1 MPTSARI
8 AKQKRRELEKLQSQ
22 NHRIADMFK
31 KMKKKARTDGVP
43 HSSARDPSARCRTS
57 TSSQSKL
64 DIEQR
69 KMVHEPSSS
78 SMSMMDDESSGGC
91 REDQPEAQ
99 KTIAVDKDGIAFF
112 IDNTGESSS
121 ASNRVGDDGAR
132 ERRGIKRK
140 HCADDAVDK
149 ARAQLKKWQT
159 LHNEL
164 ETLAVSSTPDGP
176 ALQCSVC
183 NALKAM
189 TRPIVER
196 VVVLVHAA
204 LLCLV
209 VGCAQR
215 NSSHLVKAFSAYG
228 ANPPKSAWQSYGYS
242 WQFVLA
248 AWRVIRRHLAAQVMD
263 SPLHAV
269 SFDLSTDISTK
280 KRLAFVVAYAG
291 KDGDARQSVL
301 GFTQSPGKSADI
313 AERIERFYEES
324 GIDPSRCTAAI
335 TDGGGAEKK
344 AYELLRG
351 KGYFQDSSTWHHC
364 AAHRISL
371 SVEDCWETS
380 PFCKSVESLFICIYG
395 EFNRSSPRL
404 ERLRALQLS
413 CLRPIL
419 LHSAALLSY
428 YDASENASRS
438 PEHLHLLRDSN
449 GDGPLCQLWD
459 ILQKIGDHVVQLQAE
474 ALSLS
479 GGMRIVSALEGVLT
493 MSLNNLS
500 REVKPF
506 VLGLIKRLSV
516 RIPIEERQAAME
528 EATLADP
535 VAITGARGLQLGSA
549 EGGDLQ
555 QYVIACRDLRIR
567 QGSLS
572 SRDLIDIAK
581 STGSEDLLTRVIR
594 GVVKVPTSC
603 SAERCF
609 SVLTRELS
617 SSRNRLDGENLEAD
631 ILLCANRDLLLAL
644 LENDEAST
652 GGVGGGLAEV
662 AHEWLALK
670 NRREKTRG
678 NKDDDDQCHDN

>member
-1 MPTSARI
+1 
-8 AKQKRRELEKLQSQ
+8 
-22 NHRIADMFK
+22 
-31 KMKKKARTDGVP
+31 
-43 HSSARDPSARCRTS
+43 
-57 TSSQSKL
+57 
-64 DIEQR
+64 
-69 KMVHEPSSS
+69 
-78 SMSMMDDESSGGC
+78 MD
-91 REDQPEAQ
+91 
-99 KTIAVDKDGIAFF
+99 
-112 IDNTGESSS
+112 
-121 ASNRVGDDGAR
+121 
-132 ERRGIKRK
+132 
-140 HCADDAVDK
+140 
-149 ARAQLKKWQT
+149 
-159 LHNEL
+159 
-164 ETLAVSSTPDGP
+164 
-176 ALQCSVC
+176 
-183 NALKAM
+183 
-189 TRPIVER
+189 
-196 VVVLVHAA
+196 
-204 LLCLV
+204 
-209 VGCAQR
+209 
-215 NSSHLVKAFSAYG
+215 
-228 ANPPKSAWQSYGYS
+228 
-242 WQFVLA
+242 
-248 AWRVIRRHLAAQVMD
+248 
-263 SPLHAV
+263 
-269 SFDLSTDISTK
+269 
-280 KRLAFVVAYAG
+280 
-291 KDGDARQSVL
+291 
-301 GFTQSPGKSADI
+301 
-313 AERIERFYEES
+313 
-324 GIDPSRCTAAI
+324 
-335 TDGGGAEKK
+335 
-344 AYELLRG
+344 
-351 KGYFQDSSTWHHC
+351 
-364 AAHRISL
+364 
-371 SVEDCWETS
+371 
-380 PFCKSVESLFICIYG
+380 
-395 EFNRSSPRL
+395 
-404 ERLRALQLS
+404 
-413 CLRPIL
+413 
-419 LHSAALLSY
+419 
-428 YDASENASRS
+428 RS

>member
-183 NALKAM
+183 NIPVRVKLDAALRHVQSNNHTAKATNTIGNALKAM

-404 ERLRALQLS
+404 ERLRALQ
-413 CLRPIL
+413 C
-419 LHSAALLSY
+419 AL
-428 YDASENASRS
+428 D
-438 PEHLHLLRDSN
+438 
-449 GDGPLCQLWD
+449 
-459 ILQKIGDHVVQLQAE
+459 
-474 ALSLS
+474 
-479 GGMRIVSALEGVLT
+479 
-493 MSLNNLS
+493 
-500 REVKPF
+500 
-506 VLGLIKRLSV
+506 
-516 RIPIEERQAAME
+516 
-528 EATLADP
+528 
-535 VAITGARGLQLGSA
+535 
-549 EGGDLQ
+549 
-555 QYVIACRDLRIR
+555 
-567 QGSLS
+567 
-572 SRDLIDIAK
+572 
-581 STGSEDLLTRVIR
+581 
-594 GVVKVPTSC
+594 
-603 SAERCF
+603 
-609 SVLTRELS
+609 
-617 SSRNRLDGENLEAD
+617 
-631 ILLCANRDLLLAL
+631 
-644 LENDEAST
+644 
-652 GGVGGGLAEV
+652 
-662 AHEWLALK
+662 
-670 NRREKTRG
+670 
-678 NKDDDDQCHDN
+678 

>member
-149 ARAQLKKWQT
+149 ARAQLK
-159 LHNEL
+159 N
-164 ETLAVSSTPDGP
+164 
-176 ALQCSVC
+176 ALFVISPVRVKLDAALRHVQSNNHTAKATNTIG

-404 ERLRALQLS
+404 ERLRALQ
-413 CLRPIL
+413 C
-419 LHSAALLSY
+419 AL
-428 YDASENASRS
+428 D
-438 PEHLHLLRDSN
+438 
-449 GDGPLCQLWD
+449 
-459 ILQKIGDHVVQLQAE
+459 
-474 ALSLS
+474 
-479 GGMRIVSALEGVLT
+479 
-493 MSLNNLS
+493 
-500 REVKPF
+500 
-506 VLGLIKRLSV
+506 
-516 RIPIEERQAAME
+516 
-528 EATLADP
+528 
-535 VAITGARGLQLGSA
+535 
-549 EGGDLQ
+549 
-555 QYVIACRDLRIR
+555 
-567 QGSLS
+567 
-572 SRDLIDIAK
+572 
-581 STGSEDLLTRVIR
+581 
-594 GVVKVPTSC
+594 
-603 SAERCF
+603 
-609 SVLTRELS
+609 
-617 SSRNRLDGENLEAD
+617 
-631 ILLCANRDLLLAL
+631 
-644 LENDEAST
+644 
-652 GGVGGGLAEV
+652 
-662 AHEWLALK
+662 
-670 NRREKTRG
+670 
-678 NKDDDDQCHDN
+678 